1 MKYKV
6 FSTPIGWIKITEDQ
20 GFLVKL
26 DLLDYKEDTGPYSF
40 LLEETEKQLKLYFKG
55 ELQKFDLPV
64 KFSGTDFQK
73 KVWKALQNIPY
84 GQTRS
89 YKQVAQAIDNEKASR
104 AVGGANNKNPLPI
117 IVPCHRV
124 VGSNGALV
132 GYGLGLPIKKQLL
145 TLEGIEL

>member
-1 MKYKV
+1 M
-6 FSTPIGWIKITEDQ
+6 
-20 GFLVKL
+20 
-26 DLLDYKEDTGPYSF
+26 
-40 LLEETEKQLKLYFKG
+40 
-55 ELQKFDLPV
+55 
-64 KFSGTDFQK
+64 
-73 KVWKALQNIPY
+73 
-84 GQTRS
+84 
-89 YKQVAQAIDNEKASR
+89 AQAIDNEKASR

>member
-73 KVWKALQNIPY
+73 KFGKLYRIFLMDKLDP
-84 GQTRS
+84 T
-89 YKQVAQAIDNEKASR
+89 
-104 AVGGANNKNPLPI
+104 NKWL
-117 IVPCHRV
+117 
-124 VGSNGALV
+124 
-132 GYGLGLPIKKQLL
+132 KQLIMRKRV
-145 TLEGIEL
+145 GP